1 MCPIWKPPEYKR
13 IVLIIVMLY
22 IVYKLLQ
29 VESICYAITDS
40 SKIIGKESREE
51 NKVMHVI
58 KTKPKH
64 PRNQTSTTK

>member
-1 MCPIWKPPEYKR
+1 
-13 IVLIIVMLY
+13 MLY
-22 IVYKLLQ
+22 TVQKLLQ
-29 VESICYAITDS
+29 VQSICYAIADS

-64 PRNQTSTTK
+64 QAIRQALLSKPKP